1 MSVEPSLKKQQE
13 ACLELVAEGMSSK
26 EIAQRLGLSPRSV
39 DAYLTAAI
47 ATLQATNRREAA
59 RIFISRK
66 RLQKLPSQS
75 PPLADPE
82 IIDDVDRGTGLKWL
96 ARLIFPIPLGG
107 QDHSLSASEK
117 LFYSARISF
126 SGIVL
131 LLAITTTFMGLL
143 AVL

>member
-1 MSVEPSLKKQQE
+1 MKKQQE

-59 RIFISRK
+59 RIFISQK

-75 PPLADPE
+75 PPLAEPV
-82 IIDDVDRGTGLKWL
+82 IIENVDHGTGLKWL
-96 ARLIFPIPLGG
+96 AHAIFPIPMGGRINSLG
-107 QDHSLSASEK
+107 ASEK
-117 LFYSARISF
+117 LFYSARIGL